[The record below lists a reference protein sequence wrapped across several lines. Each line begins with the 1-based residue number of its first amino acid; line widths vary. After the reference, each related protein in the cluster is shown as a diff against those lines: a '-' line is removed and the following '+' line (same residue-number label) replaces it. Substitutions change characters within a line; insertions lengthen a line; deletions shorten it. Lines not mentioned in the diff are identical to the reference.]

1 MPILEKFRLDGK
13 KIFVTGGAQ
22 GIGKS
27 FAQALAEAG
36 ADVAIVDINGSKAA
50 ETAAEIAAATGRDII
65 AITTDVTDQEQV
77 ERMMDT
83 FLEHFG
89 KLDAAFCNAGIGI
102 HIPAEEMSYSDW
114 LKVIDVNLNSIFLTN
129 TAAGRQMIKQGYG
142 SIINTASM
150 SGHVVNVPQPQCSYN
165 ASKGGVIMLTKSL
178 AVEWA
183 KYNVRVNC
191 ISPGYMATDLC
202 VSNPKLIPLIDQWN
216 ALTPVKRMGSTEEL
230 QAMAV
235 YLASDASPF
244 TTGSDFIIDGAYSCI

>member
-1 MPILEKFRLDGK
+1 
-13 KIFVTGGAQ
+13 
-22 GIGKS
+22 
-27 FAQALAEAG
+27 
-36 ADVAIVDINGSKAA
+36 
-50 ETAAEIAAATGRDII
+50 
-65 AITTDVTDQEQV
+65 
-77 ERMMDT
+77 
-83 FLEHFG
+83 
-89 KLDAAFCNAGIGI
+89 
-102 HIPAEEMSYSDW
+102 
-114 LKVIDVNLNSIFLTN
+114 
-129 TAAGRQMIKQGYG
+129 
-142 SIINTASM
+142 
-150 SGHVVNVPQPQCSYN
+150 
-165 ASKGGVIMLTKSL
+165 MLTKSL